1 MIRIEGIS
9 KEYGSVRALD
19 KVSLNFDKGIYGIL
33 GANGAGKST
42 LMKILTLV
50 IQPTEGK
57 ILFDGEDISKNGKAF
72 LEKIGYV
79 PQQQPIYAGFTAE
92 EFMYYIAGLK
102 GVGKKKAK
110 EQTKELLGFVHLSD
124 ETGKKVGHF
133 SGGMKQR
140 LLLAQSLLGE
150 PEIILL
156 DEPTAGVDPMERVFI
171 RNIIRKIG
179 KEKTVII
186 TTHIISDIETIADG
200 IVIMNHGKVI
210 NSGTKEKLIQEY
222 GTDSLEDV
230 YMKVFE
236 VESCTN

>member
-1 MIRIEGIS
+1 MIKIESIS
-9 KEYGSVRALD
+9 KEYGSLRALD
-19 KVSLNFDKGIYGIL
+19 QVSLSFDKGIYGIL

-50 IQPTEGK
+50 IQPSGGR
-57 ILFDGEDISKNGKAF
+57 ILFDGEDISKSGKKF

-79 PQQQPIYAGFTAE
+79 PQQQPVYAGFTAE

-102 GVGKKKAK
+102 GIDKKKAQQ
-110 EQTKELLGFVHLSD
+110 QTKQLLGFVHLS
-124 ETGKKVGHF
+124 EEAGKKVGHF

-140 LLLAQSLLGE
+140 LLLAQSLLGD
-150 PEIILL
+150 PELILL

-171 RNIIRKIG
+171 RQIIEKIG

-200 IVIMNHGKVI
+200 IVIMNHGKVV
-210 NSGTKEKLIQEY
+210 NSGTKEELITEY
-222 GTDSLEDV
+222 ETDSLENV
-230 YMKVFE
+230 YMKIFGVR
-236 VESCTN
+236 